1 MGWNI
6 LVILLENKS
15 AEPQVSLFL
24 TDINTMDTNN
34 YIDLAKTYVALS
46 NKHNL
51 DLIAQM
57 FAGDTTYY
65 SSYFGE
71 FKGCVAINEMMISF
85 FSRFSD
91 AYWNVETYRL
101 IGDRCV
107 EFAFIMTGTDATSGE
122 YVERHGVEQI
132 HFAPDGLIS
141 HIAVLKPEETNE
153 T

>member
-6 LVILLENKS
+6 RVILLKNKS
-15 AEPQVSLFL
+15 VEPQVSLFL

-51 DLIAQM
+51 ELVAQM
-57 FAGDTTYY
+57 FASDTTYY

-71 FKGCVAINEMMISF
+71 FKGCVAINEMMTSF

-122 YVERHGVEQI
+122 HVERHGVEQI

-141 HIAVLKPEETNE
+141 HIAVLKPEEINE

>member
-1 MGWNI
+1 MI
-6 LVILLENKS
+6 
-15 AEPQVSLFL
+15 
-24 TDINTMDTNN
+24 DINTMEKNN
-34 YIDLAKTYVALS
+34 YIDLAKTYVELS

-51 DLIAQM
+51 ELIAQM

-71 FKGCVAINEMMISF
+71 FKGCVAIHEMMLGF

-91 AYWNVETYRL
+91 AYWDVQAYRL
-101 IGDRCV
+101 IGDRSV
-107 EFAFIMTGTDATSGE
+107 EFAFVMTGTDATSGE

-132 HFAPDGLIS
+132 YFAPDGLIS
-141 HIAVLKPEETNE
+141 HIAVLKPEESSE

>member
-1 MGWNI
+1 
-6 LVILLENKS
+6 
-15 AEPQVSLFL
+15 
-24 TDINTMDTNN
+24 MDTNN

-51 DLIAQM
+51 ELITQM

-71 FKGCVAINEMMISF
+71 FKGCIAINEMMASF

-91 AYWNVETYRL
+91 AYWHVDTYRL
-101 IGDRCV
+101 TGDRCV
-107 EFAFIMTGTDATSGE
+107 EFTFIMTGTDATSGE
-122 YVERHGVEQI
+122 HVKRHGVEQI
-132 HFAPDGLIS
+132 HFAPDGLIR
-141 HIAVLKPEETNE
+141 HIAVLKPEEISE

>member
-1 MGWNI
+1 MRWNI
-6 LVILLENKS
+6 LAILLKNKS
-15 AEPQVSLFL
+15 MEPRVKLFL
-24 TDINTMDTNN
+24 TNINTMDTNN

-51 DLIAQM
+51 ELIAQM
-57 FAGDTTYY
+57 FAADTTYY

-71 FKGCVAINEMMISF
+71 FKGCVAINDMMISF

-122 YVERHGVEQI
+122 HVERHGVEQI

-141 HIAVLKPEETNE
+141 HIAVLKPEETSE

>member
-1 MGWNI
+1 MEHTSNST
-6 LVILLENKS
+6 E
-15 AEPQVSLFL
+15 
-24 TDINTMDTNN
+24 INTMNTNN

-51 DLIAQM
+51 ELIAQM

-91 AYWNVETYRL
+91 AYWNVESYRL

-107 EFAFIMTGTDATSGE
+107 EFSFIMTGTDATSGE
-122 YVERHGVEQI
+122 HVERHGVEQI

-141 HIAVLKPEETNE
+141 HIAVLKPEEISE